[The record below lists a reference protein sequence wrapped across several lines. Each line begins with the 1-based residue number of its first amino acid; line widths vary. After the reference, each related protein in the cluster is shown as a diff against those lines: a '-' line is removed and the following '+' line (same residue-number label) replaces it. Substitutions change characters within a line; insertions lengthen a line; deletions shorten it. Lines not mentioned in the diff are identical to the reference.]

1 MTQNVLVGCKSKIG
15 DEKAYFYV
23 DGRTTNKNIKER
35 LWWG

>member
-1 MTQNVLVGCKSKIG
+1 MW

-23 DGRTTNKNIKER
+23 GGRTTNKNIKER